1 MDCYKPGMRKT
12 IAVLVAAIVLMPA
25 AASAQGASAAPPS
38 AQALAQQPAEAAAAQ
53 RLEPGKVPR
62 LAIRWSC
69 GGCTVNEKVGPL
81 IEAAYAQA
89 AALVGQTVSDT
100 EVAEVVIDDFRQRP
114 PPVRV
119 AFGFL
124 AGMDRLGISI
134 AYRGKVLRAHDYS
147 ANTLYGMNALCE
159 SVGMQAHQLIDGTL
173 KAPPAR

>member
-1 MDCYKPGMRKT
+1 MRKVLLVLGA
-12 IAVLVAAIVLMPA
+12 AVALSPVAALAQDAAAGPA
-25 AASAQGASAAPPS
+25 AVQAASA
-38 AQALAQQPAEAAAAQ
+38 AQAG

-62 LAIRWSC
+62 LAIRWAC
-69 GGCTVNEKVGPL
+69 GGCTANDKVAPL

-89 AALVGQTVSDT
+89 AALVGQTVSDA
-100 EVAEVVIDDFRQRP
+100 EVAEVIIDDFRQRP

-134 AYRGKVLRAHDYS
+134 TYRGKVLRAHDYS

-159 SVGMQAHQLIDGTL
+159 SIGMQAHQLIGTVL
-173 KAPPAR
+173 KAPGQ